1 MNNQHEVTINAVEL
15 ASILAEEELNDNHGD
30 YMQIY
35 VDDDEDT
42 TYTDQAQKMFDE
54 LYDYYMELIN
64 GTKVKQHEQSTSVQL
79 HTTAR
84 AQAQN
89 G

>member
-15 ASILAEEELNDNHGD
+15 ACILAEEKLNDNYGE

-35 VDDDEDT
+35 VEDDEES

-64 GTKVKQHEQSTSVQL
+64 GTKVK
-79 HTTAR
+79 
-84 AQAQN
+84 
-89 G
+89 

>member
-15 ASILAEEELNDNHGD
+15 ASILAEEELNDNHAD

-35 VDDDEDT
+35 VDDEEDT
-42 TYTDQAQKMFDE
+42 TYTDQAKKMFDE

-64 GTKVKQHEQSTSVQL
+64 GTKVK
-79 HTTAR
+79 
-84 AQAQN
+84 
-89 G
+89 

>member
-15 ASILAEEELNDNHGD
+15 ACILAEEELNDNHGD

-42 TYTDQAQKMFDE
+42 TYTDEAQKMFDE

-64 GTKVKQHEQSTSVQL
+64 GTKVK
-79 HTTAR
+79 
-84 AQAQN
+84 
-89 G
+89 

>member
-35 VDDDEDT
+35 VEDDDES

-64 GTKVKQHEQSTSVQL
+64 GTKVK
-79 HTTAR
+79 
-84 AQAQN
+84 
-89 G
+89 

>member
-1 MNNQHEVTINAVEL
+1 MKNQHEVTINAVEL

-35 VDDDEDT
+35 VDDEEDT

-54 LYDYYMELIN
+54 LYDYYMEMIN
-64 GTKVKQHEQSTSVQL
+64 GTKIK
-79 HTTAR
+79 
-84 AQAQN
+84 
-89 G
+89 